1 MIFTMPKLFCLQV
14 AGPPE
19 FLKCHATDPIPT
31 RPPRQRSASSFT
43 ESVAKYV
50 PKESQEQR
58 PTSTGKSWIL
68 VSSATYLGARFGLY
82 SPETNWSGSGK
93 LDLLESFSSF
103 SICHEW

>member
-1 MIFTMPKLFCLQV
+1 MFSRLSHRIFPMIFTVPKLFCLQV

-43 ESVAKYV
+43 ESVSKYV

-68 VSSATYLGARFGLY
+68 VSSATHLGARFGLY
-82 SPETNWSGSGK
+82 SLKQTGQVQAN
-93 LDLLESFSSF
+93 
-103 SICHEW
+103 

>member
-14 AGPPE
+14 AGPPD

-68 VSSATYLGARFGLY
+68 VSSATYLGSRFGLY
-82 SPETNWSGSGK
+82 SLKQTGQVQVNW
-93 LDLLESFSSF
+93 
-103 SICHEW
+103 IC